1 MSDINQISRSMSGEV
16 INMIRVAVALTRLI
30 MQRLEQEARARA
42 ASERAAVERIR
53 AMRDQQLILARPV
66 FREALRKEDW
76 WTRTPPETI
85 ARVTASAVALERYD
99 LDAAA
104 VAGQYRAI
112 EAARAQKAREEAEA
126 AAAEQRHAQ
135 SEEAARRAEERR
147 RVSEREYERAQYA
160 RDSADLTRPLAVDS
174 MTVLAATAAVE
185 SGQWHTIIPE
195 GTAEDISDIREVF
208 EYLKVAGNG
217 TTKGQVDEAEMEN
230 SESHAKSLDVAVDR
244 AAWDKRMEEA
254 GVNEETR
261 SALVVASMGFTNPGV
276 VSQASATSTAVPPV
290 TTQVNEPVLT
300 R

>member
-1 MSDINQISRSMSGEV
+1 MSDINQISRSMSTEV

-30 MQRLEQEARARA
+30 MHRLEQEARAHA
-42 ASERAAVERIR
+42 ASERAFADRIR
-53 AMRDQQLILARPV
+53 AMRDQQLILARPA

-76 WTRTPPETI
+76 WTKTPPETI

-112 EAARAQKAREEAEA
+112 EAARAQKAREEAEV
-126 AAAEQRHAQ
+126 AAAEQRRAQ

-147 RVSEREYERAQYA
+147 RMSEREYERAQYA
-160 RDSADLTRPLAVDS
+160 RDSADLMRPLAVDG

-185 SGQWHTIIPE
+185 SGQWRTFIPE
-195 GTAEDISDIREVF
+195 GTEDISDVREVF
-208 EYLKVAGNG
+208 EDLKAARNDP
-217 TTKGQVDEAEMEN
+217 TKGQVDEVEMEN
-230 SESHAKSLDVAVDR
+230 SETHAKSLDVAVDR
-244 AAWDKRMEEA
+244 VAWDKRMKEA

-261 SALVVASMGFTNPGV
+261 SALVGASMGFTNPGV
-276 VSQASATSTAVPPV
+276 VPQASAPSTAVPPV
-290 TTQVNEPVLT
+290 TTQVNEVVLT

>member
-1 MSDINQISRSMSGEV
+1 MSDINQISRSMSTEV

-30 MQRLEQEARARA
+30 MHRLEQEARARA
-42 ASERAAVERIR
+42 ASERASADRIR
-53 AMRDQQLILARPV
+53 AMRDQQLILARPA

-76 WTRTPPETI
+76 WTKTPPETI

-99 LDAAA
+99 LEAAA

-112 EAARAQKAREEAEA
+112 EAARAQKAREEAEV
-126 AAAEQRHAQ
+126 AAAEQRRAQ

-160 RDSADLTRPLAVDS
+160 RDSADLMRPLAVDG

-185 SGQWHTIIPE
+185 SGQWRTFIPE
-195 GTAEDISDIREVF
+195 GTEDISDVREVF
-208 EYLKVAGNG
+208 EDLKAARNDP
-217 TTKGQVDEAEMEN
+217 TKGQVDEVEMEN
-230 SESHAKSLDVAVDR
+230 SETHAKSLDVAVDR
-244 AAWDKRMEEA
+244 VAWDKRMEEA

-290 TTQVNEPVLT
+290 TPQVNEVVLT

>member
-1 MSDINQISRSMSGEV
+1 MSDINQISRSMSTEV

-42 ASERAAVERIR
+42 ASERASAERIR
-53 AMRDQQLILARPV
+53 AMRNQQLILARPA

-76 WTRTPPETI
+76 WTKTPPETI

-112 EAARAQKAREEAEA
+112 EAARAQKAREEAES
-126 AAAEQRHAQ
+126 AAAEQRRAQ

-160 RDSADLTRPLAVDS
+160 RDSADLMRPLAVDG

-185 SGQWHTIIPE
+185 SGQWRTFIPE
-195 GTAEDISDIREVF
+195 GTEDISDVREVF
-208 EYLKVAGNG
+208 EDLKAACNDP
-217 TTKGQVDEAEMEN
+217 TKGQVDEADMEN
-230 SESHAKSLDVAVDR
+230 SETHTKSLDVAVDR
-244 AAWDKRMEEA
+244 VAWDKRMEEA

-276 VSQASATSTAVPPV
+276 VSQASATSTSVPPV
-290 TTQVNEPVLT
+290 TTQVNEVVLT

>member
-1 MSDINQISRSMSGEV
+1 MSDINQISRSMSTEV

-30 MQRLEQEARARA
+30 MHRLEQEARARA
-42 ASERAAVERIR
+42 ASERASADRIR
-53 AMRDQQLILARPV
+53 AMRDQQIVLARPA

-76 WTRTPPETI
+76 WTKTPPETI

-112 EAARAQKAREEAEA
+112 EAARAQKAREEAEV
-126 AAAEQRHAQ
+126 AAAEQRRAQ

-160 RDSADLTRPLAVDS
+160 RDSADLMRPLAVDG

-185 SGQWHTIIPE
+185 SGQWRTFIPE
-195 GTAEDISDIREVF
+195 GTEDISDVREVF
-208 EYLKVAGNG
+208 EDLKAARNDL
-217 TTKGQVDEAEMEN
+217 TKGQVDEAEMGN
-230 SESHAKSLDVAVDR
+230 SETHAKSLDVAVDR
-244 AAWDKRMEEA
+244 VAWDKRMEEA

-276 VSQASATSTAVPPV
+276 VLQASATSTAVPPV
-290 TTQVNEPVLT
+290 TTQVNEVVLT

>member
-30 MQRLEQEARARA
+30 MQRLEQEARVRA
-42 ASERAAVERIR
+42 ASERASAERIR
-53 AMRDQQLILARPV
+53 AMRDQQLILARPA

-76 WTRTPPETI
+76 WTKTPPETI

-104 VAGQYRAI
+104 IAGQYRAI
-112 EAARAQKAREEAEA
+112 EAARAQKAREEAET
-126 AAAEQRHAQ
+126 AAAEQRRAQ

-160 RDSADLTRPLAVDS
+160 RDSADLMRPLAVDG

-185 SGQWHTIIPE
+185 SGQWRTIIPE
-195 GTAEDISDIREVF
+195 GTEDISDVHEVF
-208 EYLKVAGNG
+208 EDLNAARNG
-217 TTKGQVDEAEMEN
+217 TTKGQVDEEEMEN

-244 AAWDKRMEEA
+244 VAWDKRMEEA

-290 TTQVNEPVLT
+290 TTQVNEVVLT

>member
-1 MSDINQISRSMSGEV
+1 MSDINQISRSMSTEV

-30 MQRLEQEARARA
+30 MHRLEQEARARA
-42 ASERAAVERIR
+42 ANERAFADRIR
-53 AMRDQQLILARPV
+53 AMRDQQLILARPA

-76 WTRTPPETI
+76 WTKTPPETI

-112 EAARAQKAREEAEA
+112 EAARAQKAREEAEV
-126 AAAEQRHAQ
+126 AAAEQRRAQ

-147 RVSEREYERAQYA
+147 RMSEREYERAQYA
-160 RDSADLTRPLAVDS
+160 RDSADLMRPLAVDG

-185 SGQWHTIIPE
+185 SGQWRTFIPE
-195 GTAEDISDIREVF
+195 GTEDISDVREVF
-208 EYLKVAGNG
+208 EDLKAAHNDP
-217 TTKGQVDEAEMEN
+217 TKGQVDEVEMEN
-230 SESHAKSLDVAVDR
+230 SETHAKSLDVAVDR
-244 AAWDKRMEEA
+244 VAWDKRMKEA

-276 VSQASATSTAVPPV
+276 VPQASAPSTAVPPV
-290 TTQVNEPVLT
+290 TTQVNEVVLT

>member
-1 MSDINQISRSMSGEV
+1 MSDINQISRSMSAEV

-30 MQRLEQEARARA
+30 MHRLEQEARARA
-42 ASERAAVERIR
+42 ASERASADRIR

-76 WTRTPPETI
+76 WTKTPPETI

-112 EAARAQKAREEAEA
+112 EAARAQKAREEAEV
-126 AAAEQRHAQ
+126 AAAEQRRAQ

-147 RVSEREYERAQYA
+147 RMSEREYERAQYA
-160 RDSADLTRPLAVDS
+160 RDSADLMRPLAVDG

-185 SGQWHTIIPE
+185 SGQWRTFIPE
-195 GTAEDISDIREVF
+195 GTEDISDVCEVF
-208 EYLKVAGNG
+208 EDLKAARNDP
-217 TTKGQVDEAEMEN
+217 TKGQVDEVEMEN
-230 SESHAKSLDVAVDR
+230 SETHTKSLDVAVDR
-244 AAWDKRMEEA
+244 VAWDKRMKEA

-276 VSQASATSTAVPPV
+276 VSQASAPSTAVPPV
-290 TTQVNEPVLT
+290 TTQVNEVVLT

>member
-1 MSDINQISRSMSGEV
+1 MSDINQISRSMSTEV

-30 MQRLEQEARARA
+30 MHRLEQEARARA
-42 ASERAAVERIR
+42 ASERAFADRIR
-53 AMRDQQLILARPV
+53 AMRDQQIVLARPA

-76 WTRTPPETI
+76 WTKTPPETI

-112 EAARAQKAREEAEA
+112 EAARAQKAREEAEV
-126 AAAEQRHAQ
+126 AAAEQRRAQ

-160 RDSADLTRPLAVDS
+160 RDSADLMRPLAVDG

-185 SGQWHTIIPE
+185 SGQWRTFIPE
-195 GTAEDISDIREVF
+195 GTEDISDVREVF
-208 EYLKVAGNG
+208 EDLKAARNDL
-217 TTKGQVDEAEMEN
+217 TKGQVDEAEMGN
-230 SESHAKSLDVAVDR
+230 SETHAKSLDVAVDR
-244 AAWDKRMEEA
+244 VAWDKRMEEA

-261 SALVVASMGFTNPGV
+261 NALVVASMGFTNPGV

-290 TTQVNEPVLT
+290 TTQVNEVVLT

>member
-1 MSDINQISRSMSGEV
+1 MSDINQISRSMSTEV

-30 MQRLEQEARARA
+30 MHRLEQEARARA
-42 ASERAAVERIR
+42 ASERASADRIR
-53 AMRDQQLILARPV
+53 AMRDQQIVLARPA

-76 WTRTPPETI
+76 WTKTPPETI

-112 EAARAQKAREEAEA
+112 EAARAQKAREEAEV
-126 AAAEQRHAQ
+126 AAAEQRRAQ

-160 RDSADLTRPLAVDS
+160 RDSADLMRPLAVDG

-185 SGQWHTIIPE
+185 SGQWRTFIPE
-195 GTAEDISDIREVF
+195 GTEDISDVREVF
-208 EYLKVAGNG
+208 EDLKAARNDL
-217 TTKGQVDEAEMEN
+217 TKGQVDEAEMGN
-230 SESHAKSLDVAVDR
+230 SETHAKSLDVAVDR
-244 AAWDKRMEEA
+244 VAWDKRMEEA

-276 VSQASATSTAVPPV
+276 VSQASAPSTAVPPV
-290 TTQVNEPVLT
+290 TTQVNEVVLT

>member
-1 MSDINQISRSMSGEV
+1 MSDINQISRSMSTEA

-42 ASERAAVERIR
+42 ASERASAERIR
-53 AMRDQQLILARPV
+53 AMRNQQLILARPA

-76 WTRTPPETI
+76 WTKTPPETI

-126 AAAEQRHAQ
+126 AAAEQRRVQ

-147 RVSEREYERAQYA
+147 RASEREYERAQYA
-160 RDSADLTRPLAVDS
+160 RDNADLMRPLAVDG

-185 SGQWHTIIPE
+185 SGQWRTFIPE
-195 GTAEDISDIREVF
+195 GTEDISDVREVF
-208 EYLKVAGNG
+208 EDLKAALNSP
-217 TTKGQVDEAEMEN
+217 TKEQVDEADMEN
-230 SESHAKSLDVAVDR
+230 SETHTKALDVAVDR
-244 AAWDKRMEEA
+244 VTWDKRMKEA